1 MSPNQLLFKF
11 ALKSPWLMV
20 LTIAFGFSGAIF
32 NGVSITLIVPLILSL
47 IGQDLPSTQRMPPLI
62 QNVMD
67 LSGSFAGDYKIAILT
82 FLVLIA
88 IFLKNVTTYLSGL
101 IAVRFSQSL
110 VRNLRLDGIKII
122 LDVDLDFYAKMKT
135 GDIVNRLNT
144 EMSRTA
150 NSIRSLSQV
159 AINSITILVFIVILT
174 SISWQLTLASTFV
187 LMIVAFLNQ
196 FFVRRAKMYGETLTE
211 KSRALTNKLLETLS
225 GIRLIKTVANEKNE
239 FKQIAQLIREREQSE
254 FQSQANYLIISPI
267 NETSGIVALLLIV
280 ICGRYLFSEQ
290 IEAISAV
297 LLTYLLVLFRL
308 LPVVGQLNG
317 IRSRLANTA
326 PSVLVV
332 SDYLR
337 RDDKPIMRNG
347 TERFEKLREGIRFE
361 GVTFHYPDHD
371 DIALENINL
380 WIERGETIA
389 LVGTS
394 GAGKSTLADL
404 LPRFYDPTSGSVLLD
419 GKDLR
424 SFDVATVRR
433 SMGVV
438 SQDTFLFN
446 NSVRYNLTYGCP
458 WAGEQEAIDA
468 AKRANAYEFIM
479 NLPYGFETEI
489 GDRGVMLSGGQRQRL
504 AIARALIR
512 NPEILILDEATS
524 ALDTVSERL
533 VQEAIDELCHD
544 RTTLVIAHRLST
556 IRKADK
562 IVVMERGRV
571 LEVGNHEELLT
582 RGGQYAKLYQAQ
594 FSAESEDAIQR
605 ARRETLI
612 NTSYEVRT
620 RLNPMIG
627 FLNLLVDDMVDS
639 SEERQELTHE
649 AYEAAVRL
657 LKTLQFLENSAKSV

>member
-1 MSPNQLLFKF
+1 
-11 ALKSPWLMV
+11 MV
-20 LTIAFGFSGAIF
+20 LTIALGFSGAIF

-47 IGQDLPSTQRMPPLI
+47 IGQELPSLQNLPPLI
-62 QNVMD
+62 QKVMNI
-67 LSGSFAGDYKIAILT
+67 SGSFDGDSKIIVLT
-82 FLVLIA
+82 LLVLSA
-88 IFLKNVTTYLSGL
+88 IVLKNSTNYLSSL

-110 VRNLRLDGIKII
+110 VRNLRLEGMKLI
-122 LDVDLDFYAKMKT
+122 LDVDLDFYSKMKV
-135 GDIVNRLNT
+135 GDIMNRLNT

-150 NSIRSLSQV
+150 NAIRSLTQL
-159 AINSITILVFIVILT
+159 AINGITIFVFIAILT
-174 SISWQLTLASTFV
+174 SISWQLTLASTVV
-187 LMIVAFLNQ
+187 LTIVAICNQ
-196 FFVRRAKMYGETLTE
+196 FFVKRAKSYGETLSE
-211 KSRALTNKLLETLS
+211 KSRDLTNKTLEVLA
-225 GIRLIKTVANEKNE
+225 GIRLVKTVANEKSE
-239 FKQIAQLIREREQSE
+239 LKQLAQLIKERENSE
-254 FQSQANYLIISPI
+254 FKSQANYSIIAPV
-267 NETSGIVALLLIV
+267 NEISGIVSLLLIV
-280 ICGRYLFSEQ
+280 IFGRYLFSEQ

-297 LLTYLLVLFRL
+297 LLTYLLILFRL
-308 LPVVGQLNG
+308 LPVVGQLNS

-337 RDDKPIMRNG
+337 RDNKPIMQNG
-347 TERFEKLREGIRFE
+347 DRSFEKLREGIRFE
-361 GVTFHYPDHD
+361 DVTFQYPDHD
-371 DIALENINL
+371 EIALKNINL
-380 WIERGETIA
+380 WIERGETVA

-404 LPRFYDPTSGSVLLD
+404 LPRFYDPTSGAVMLD

-424 SFDVATVRR
+424 TFDVATVRR

-562 IVVMERGRV
+562 IVVMEQGRI
-571 LEVGNHEELLT
+571 LEVGNHDELLE
-582 RGGQYAKLYQAQ
+582 RGAQYAKLYQAQ

-627 FLNLLVDDMVDS
+627 FLNLLVDDIVDS
-639 SEERQELTHE
+639 SEERQELTQE

-657 LKTLQFLENSAKSV
+657 LKTLQFLENSAKSN